1 MKSTGATAA
10 GLDVRSREQIDL
22 ALARY
27 KGTPGPLI
35 QILHAVQDSL
45 GHIPP
50 AAVPIIADAL
60 NLSRAEVHGVVTFY
74 HYFRQ
79 APAGKHVVQLCQAEA
94 CRSMHSESLT
104 AHAKQRLGID
114 FHETTSDGRFTL
126 EPVYCL
132 GNCACSPAMMID
144 GELHGRVTAE
154 RFDSI
159 VQDLATKA

>member
-1 MKSTGATAA
+1 MKSTVATAA